1 MFFGGR
7 KSERSQAA
15 QMVNP
20 RRSPRHATASLGC
33 CLGLILDLSETGMQI
48 EFHGKPPAELGAQ
61 MRLTVKSP
69 IQSLSVTGQIVWV
82 KTRFM
87 RAGRLGIRFVN
98 TPPALAK
105 ALVELACHGFVDTT
119 SLATHEDVADQSGSP
134 GSQSK
139 GRSARSV
146 QASVVVEDYYG
157 ALGVSPTADAAQ
169 IHAAYRK
176 IAMEL
181 HPDINKAPDA
191 QTRFSFI
198 SRAYAVLKDPAKRL
212 AFDDALRAGGA
223 AAQGQSTKAA

>member
-1 MFFGGR
+1 
-7 KSERSQAA
+7 
-15 QMVNP
+15 
-20 RRSPRHATASLGC
+20 
-33 CLGLILDLSETGMQI
+33 MQI

-87 RAGRLGIRFVN
+87 RAGRLGVRFVN

-119 SLATHEDVADQSGSP
+119 ALATHEGGVGQPSASSGA
-134 GSQSK
+134 QDK
-139 GRSARSV
+139 ARSAKSL

-176 IAMEL
+176 VAMEL
-181 HPDINKAPDA
+181 HPDINKSPDA

-223 AAQGQSTKAA
+223 AAQGPSTKAA